1 MKFSTLIG
9 FTLASAIVLPAFA
22 DGTNTPVIDK
32 REANQ
37 QQRIEQGEKS
47 GALTNKEA
55 NHLEKREGKLSADE
69 AAAKADGKLTG
80 KERAELKREANQN
93 SRAIEKEK
101 HNKARVKKEKKAAE

>member
-1 MKFSTLIG
+1 MKLSALIS
-9 FTLASAIVLPAFA
+9 FALASAIVLPAFA

-55 NHLEKREGKLSADE
+55 NHMEMREGKLNADE
-69 AAAKADGKLTG
+69 AAAKADGKVTP
-80 KERAELKREANQN
+80 KERAHLKHEENRD
-93 SRAIEKEK
+93 SKAIHRKK
-101 HNKARVKKEKKAAE
+101 HNDRVKKPAAT